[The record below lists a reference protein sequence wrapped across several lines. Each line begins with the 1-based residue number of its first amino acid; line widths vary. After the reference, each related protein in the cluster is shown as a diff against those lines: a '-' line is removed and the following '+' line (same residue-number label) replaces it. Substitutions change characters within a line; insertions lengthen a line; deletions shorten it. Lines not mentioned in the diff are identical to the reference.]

1 MTVIISLDSGPLS
14 LITFPKPAA
23 DADACKQWLAG
34 KLSGGA
40 RVVVPEIV
48 DYELRRELLRAGRSN
63 SIARLDA
70 FLAADPARLI
80 RIDSLALRR
89 AAELWSDARRRGL
102 PTADVKELDIDVVQV
117 AQLASAGFDP
127 ADLVIATTNVGHLS
141 RFVRA
146 ETWDKI

>member
-1 MTVIISLDSGPLS
+1 M
-14 LITFPKPAA
+14 
-23 DADACKQWLAG
+23 
-34 KLSGGA
+34 
-40 RVVVPEIV
+40 VVPEIV
-48 DYELRRELLRAGRSN
+48 DYELRRELLRAGKSN

-117 AQLASAGFDP
+117 AQRASAGFDP